1 MPDAVASPLPRVTAL
16 LLLVGSSLITIL
28 TGCSDSKSDS
38 SSDTPSASSS
48 SADGAAASGRT
59 SVAPPAACPWCS
71 DRRLRANEGTQRSLI
86 AAPGFALAREP
97 RLLEEKVTGQQ
108 TKPSSV
114 LGLLPEPAA
123 TPAVAETW
131 VSAWGGRG
139 PLSTTI
145 TTDRTLE
152 DPVPDLSGRTLRLMA
167 HLTTGGNQV
176 RVRFSQ
182 RFSSS
187 TLDVGAAHLAVRSS
201 GSAIVPATDRA
212 LTFDGASSVAVPAG
226 ADVWSDPI
234 NLAVVAGDDLAIS
247 VYVPGAF
254 IPTTQGGRGQLKTS
268 YHQPGNQVSAASLTQ
283 AQTTRRVFV
292 AYEVQVLSPDPAAT
306 IVTLGDSITEGAC
319 STLDANGDWPDL
331 LSKRLPALRDG
342 TRLAVFNAGIGS
354 GRFASSDGAG
364 VRGLSRLDE
373 LLVLPNLASVL
384 ILMGVNDIS
393 YEHVDA
399 VFLQD
404 AYVQAILAAHEAG
417 TRIIGIPILPFGG
430 SSKDVGENVQVA
442 REVNDWMRAHD
453 KLRGA
458 SEPSFD
464 AVIDLEDVVKDP
476 MDPGWALRPSLT
488 CDGVHPNQAGYDAIA
503 NAFPLDV
510 FDEAA
515 PSSGP
520 PDAGVSLAT
529 RASGR

>member
-1 MPDAVASPLPRVTAL
+1 M
-16 LLLVGSSLITIL
+16 
-28 TGCSDSKSDS
+28 
-38 SSDTPSASSS
+38 
-48 SADGAAASGRT
+48 
-59 SVAPPAACPWCS
+59 
-71 DRRLRANEGTQRSLI
+71 
-86 AAPGFALAREP
+86 AAPREQQ
-97 RLLEEKVTGQQ
+97 LLEEVVSGQQ
-108 TKPSSV
+108 TKP
-114 LGLLPEPAA
+114 GPAP
-123 TPAVAETW
+123 TPAPGETW

-152 DPVPDLSGRTLRLMA
+152 DPVPDLSGRTLRIMA
-167 HLTTGGNQV
+167 HLTTGGSQV
-176 RVRFSQ
+176 RVRLSQ

-187 TLDVGAAHLAVRSS
+187 TLDVGAAHVAVRSS

-212 LTFDGASSVAVPAG
+212 LTFDGASSVTVPAG

-234 NLAVVAGDDLAIS
+234 SLAVVAGDDLAIS

-268 YHQPGNQVSAASLTQ
+268 YHEPGNQVSSASLTQ
-283 AQTTRRVFV
+283 AGTTRRVFV
-292 AYEVQVLSPDPAAT
+292 AYEVQVLSPDLAAT
-306 IVTLGDSITEGAC
+306 IVALGDSITEGAC

-331 LSKRLPALRDG
+331 LSKRLPSLRDG
-342 TRLAVFNAGIGS
+342 TSLGFFNAGIGS

-364 VRGLSRLDE
+364 LRGLSRLDE
-373 LLVLPNLASVL
+373 LLVLPNVASFL
-384 ILMGVNDIS
+384 LLMGVNDIS

-399 VFLQD
+399 LFLQD

-430 SSKDVGENVQVA
+430 SSKDVGNNVQVA
-442 REVNDWMRAHD
+442 REVNDWIRAHD

-464 AVIDLEDVVKDP
+464 AVVDLEDVVKDP
-476 MDPGWALRPSLT
+476 MDSGWALLPSLT
-488 CDGVHPNQAGYDAIA
+488 CDGVHPNQAGYSAIA

-510 FDEAA
+510 FDDAS
-515 PSSGP
+515 PGSDP
-520 PDAGVSLAT
+520 PDAGVSLAS
-529 RASGR
+529 RASGK